1 MHERG
6 DVAYG
11 SFSKSTDILC
21 REVCGLHNSVDF
33 GEKILIYLLE
43 KSKAVLQIKKK
54 RESLS
59 LIHLGKILKQSFQ
72 DVHSKSYFLLDPIQN
87 FSSTQLLGEGS
98 LDPES
103 RWRYPSRS
111 SQEYPVIWATAL

>member
-6 DVAYG
+6 DIAYG

-21 REVCGLHNSVDF
+21 REACGLHNSVDF

-43 KSKAVLQIKKK
+43 KSKAVLEIKK

-72 DVHSKSYFLLDPIQN
+72 DVNSKSYFLLDPIQD
-87 FSSTQLLGEGS
+87 FSSTQLLGKGP

-111 SQEYPVIWATAL
+111 PQEYPVIWATAL